1 MNISPDEFM
10 TLQGGMSAKD
20 VRIAQLEEQVAQLTK
35 ERDLWQARAL
45 QSGKSTMDGGV
56 PGRSRFIVIS
66 SQKLRALVDKIHDL
80 KLLAFVAFLLQKVL
94 PNEAS
99 ADDCKAIADII
110 SMPHLPQLTL
120 NAEGDIHVD
129 GDWNDIHDNNKVNI

>member
-10 TLQGGMSAKD
+10 SLQGGMSAKD

-45 QSGKSTMDGGV
+45 QSGRSMMDDGV

-80 KLLAFVAFLLQKVL
+80 KLLSFVAFLLQKVL

-99 ADDCKAIADII
+99 AEDCKAIADII
-110 SMPHLPQLTL
+110 PMPHLPQLTL

>member
-45 QSGKSTMDGGV
+45 AAGGV
-56 PGRSRFIVIS
+56 MPADKGEMKEGRLVVSVRKLKEMLAKIKDVKIVSVIGM
-66 SQKLRALVDKIHDL
+66 I
-80 KLLAFVAFLLQKVL
+80 LQKAL
-94 PNEAS
+94 TRESS
-99 ADDCKAIADII
+99 AGDCKLVADIV
-110 SMPHLPQLTL
+110 PLPSSPSLTVT
-120 NAEGDIHVD
+120 AD
-129 GDWNDIHDNNKVNI
+129 GDVKVEGNWNDVHDNGTVNF

>member
-10 TLQGGMSAKD
+10 TLQVGMSAKD

-45 QSGKSTMDGGV
+45 QSGRSMMNGDV

-66 SQKLRALVDKIHDL
+66 SQKLRAMVDKIHDL

-129 GDWNDIHDNNKVNI
+129 GDWNDIHDNNKVNV

>member
-10 TLQGGMSAKD
+10 SLQGGMSAKD

-45 QSGKSTMDGGV
+45 QSGGSVTDGGE

-80 KLLAFVAFLLQKVL
+80 KLLAFAAYLLQKVL

-110 SMPHLPQLTL
+110 PMPHLPQLTL